1 LAISEESVLYGY
13 YIIADPNSVKQTLMN
28 LKDVGPL
35 FFLFFQNTTDPGS
48 KTGSDHYGI
57 NLGNHE

>member
-1 LAISEESVLYGY
+1 LAIQEESVLYG

-57 NLGNHE
+57 NL

>member
-35 FFLFFQNTTDPGS
+35 FFSYSS
-48 KTGSDHYGI
+48 KTQQTQAARLAVI
-57 NLGNHE
+57 IME